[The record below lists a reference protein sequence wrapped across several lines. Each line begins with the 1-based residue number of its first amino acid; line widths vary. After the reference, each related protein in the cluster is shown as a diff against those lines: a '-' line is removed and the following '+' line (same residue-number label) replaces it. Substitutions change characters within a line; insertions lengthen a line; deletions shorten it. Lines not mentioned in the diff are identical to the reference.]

1 MKKYLALL
9 LLSGIIVAGCTT
21 TTSTNTNSSDK
32 KSDDKAMEENS
43 TKQDDSMM
51 EDSKDDTM
59 EEVKDSKTSDV
70 QFSNY
75 ENKATGYSIDIPDNW
90 YWRHFHKSEIG
101 DANPNVI
108 DYLFISP
115 NKSIE
120 GIQTESP
127 AEIVVEVSSHELDA
141 FKDDILPET
150 AVDIVGQAGL
160 LVKGVLSTEMYS
172 NYQKIEYRFS
182 KDDKSYR
189 ILYLAPDGFD
199 NNEAIFEQIVKSLK
213 FN

>member
-21 TTSTNTNSSDK
+21 TNSTNTNSSDK
-32 KSDDKAMEENS
+32 KKDDTVAE
-43 TKQDDSMM
+43 DDSMM
-51 EDSKDDTM
+51 NDSKDEVM
-59 EEVKDSKTSDV
+59 EEIKDSKTSDV
-70 QFSNY
+70 KFNNY

-90 YWRHFHKSEIG
+90 YWRHFHQSEIG
-101 DANPNVI
+101 EANPNVI
-108 DYLFISP
+108 DYVFISP

-182 KDDKSYR
+182 RDDKSYR

-199 NNEAIFEQIVKSLK
+199 NNEEIFEQIVKSLK